1 MRGIVIAFLL
11 LFSLSAQ
18 GQFIID
24 SYRFA
29 PTGPDLLLD
38 SFPGA
43 GVAFSFRKLAKGY
56 NGNAIKVVRASDKD
70 SVNVGFV
77 NGYLDTISMKS
88 FCGTSATD
96 SCFVSTWYDQS
107 GNTRNAVNYTYATMP
122 KIMING
128 EVLYKGTN
136 VVMQRDSDFVAMPAN
151 LQLTDQSIF
160 SAMALN
166 IAVNAATPEFAF
178 FQADSTTVTNFLVFG
193 SATGS
198 ISSERHSW
206 LTLGTSSLVYGS
218 GQTTTNLSAARY
230 LWTHLFNF
238 SSPTT
243 EVYKNSALESM
254 TIATGSGGGGAFSA
268 TNYPRSFNLARPA
281 GNTAITNNST
291 MEVIVYPS
299 YESSNR
305 AAIETNINNFYL
317 IY

>member
-1 MRGIVIAFLL
+1 MRMYALLLL
-11 LFSLSAQ
+11 LFFGTAAP
-18 GQFIID
+18 GQMVID
-24 SYRFA
+24 SYRFGA
-29 PTGPDLLLD
+29 PAPAADLLLD

-43 GVAFSFRKLAKGY
+43 GVAFSFRKLDKDYA
-56 NGNAIKVVRASDKD
+56 GNAIKVVRASDKD

-77 NGYLDTISMKS
+77 GGYLDTISMKS
-88 FCGTSATD
+88 FCGTGATD

-128 EVLYKGTN
+128 AVLYKGTN

-151 LQLTDQSIF
+151 LQLTNQTIF

-166 IAVNAATPEFAF
+166 IAVDAATPSFAF
-178 FQADSTTVTNFLVFG
+178 FQADSTAGTNFLFFG
-193 SATGS
+193 ATTAS
-198 ISSERHSW
+198 LSSERHSW
-206 LTLGTSSLVYGS
+206 ITVGTSALVYGS

-230 LWTHLFNF
+230 LWTHLFNQA
-238 SSPTT
+238 SPTT
-243 EVYKNSALESM
+243 QVYKNAVLESM
-254 TIATGSGGGGAFSA
+254 TITTGGGAFSA

-281 GNTAITNNST
+281 GNTAIRNTST

-299 YESSNR
+299 DQSTNR
-305 AAIETNINNFYL
+305 AAIETNINNFYN